1 MNNTHKLALAAT
13 NALRATEAF
22 KKLPVNKQR
31 ELDESLNTIES
42 SLGADPYAMVF
53 ETPLDLQHR
62 LSAGQQPGPYQSGT
76 QQQQTPS
83 SQQQPAKRQPA
94 TEVIGGRVAETL
106 EAVDFPGF
114 ISSLV
119 TGTFQA
125 IVDATIQQLHEYA
138 DLIKSLSLSVNE
150 FARQNVTVGQ
160 ARQRLFEKH
169 NADLQM
175 SIPGPGE
182 EGTPHLIPR
191 ENSIGES
198 PQWLADYGLEGESLT
213 EELVEGPLLEAS
225 RLMTAEDRLQM
236 LASMVLMGI
245 NRIVVNKGHIRAKM
259 QFHAV
264 ARDLTTA
271 EIANIGVA
279 QLAGISRREGG
290 QQAIAAR
297 VSTVKANVQADA
309 GIKADLMGEVHI
321 EFGSETFPLERF
333 ADTGLIEVITRHAQ
347 WRPEAEKV
355 KTNSTGGERTQSQTE
370 KTGPS

>member
-1 MNNTHKLALAAT
+1 MKNTHELALAAT

-22 KKLPVNKQR
+22 KKLPISKQL
-31 ELDESLNTIES
+31 ELNESLNTIES

-53 ETPLDLQHR
+53 ETPLDLQRR
-62 LSAGQQPGPYQSGT
+62 LSAGQQPGSYQHGT
-76 QQQQTPS
+76 QQQPPS
-83 SQQQPAKRQPA
+83 SQQEQAKRQQA

-114 ISSLV
+114 IASLV

-150 FARQNVTVGQ
+150 FARQNVTMGQ

-169 NADLQM
+169 NTDLQM

-182 EGTPHLIPR
+182 EGPPRLIPR

-198 PQWLADYGLEGESLT
+198 PQWLSDYGLEGESLT

-245 NRIVVNKGHIRAKM
+245 NRIIVNKGHIRAKM

-264 ARDLTTA
+264 ARDRTTA

-279 QLAGISRREGG
+279 QQAGISRRQGG

-333 ADTGLIEVITRHAQ
+333 ADTGLIEVITRHAR
-347 WRPEAEKV
+347 WRPETEQA
-355 KTNSTGGERTQSQTE
+355 KTNITSQSQTE
-370 KTGPS
+370 RAEPS